1 MKYKK
6 KIISVGKDTENII
19 TNEEEYN
26 IILRA
31 YNRQINSYDR
41 TNEELYDE
49 IDRLEEE
56 RDEFIKKRKGVYWN
70 TDRGLL
76 KNRGGSIVNTF

>member
-41 TNEELYDE
+41 TKEELYDE
-49 IDRLEEE
+49 IDRMEEE
-56 RDEFIKKRKGVYWN
+56 RDNFIKKRKGVY
-70 TDRGLL
+70 
-76 KNRGGSIVNTF
+76 

>member
-49 IDRLEEE
+49 IDRMEEE
-56 RDEFIKKRKGVYWN
+56 RDNFIKKRKGVYWK

-76 KNRGGSIVNTF
+76 